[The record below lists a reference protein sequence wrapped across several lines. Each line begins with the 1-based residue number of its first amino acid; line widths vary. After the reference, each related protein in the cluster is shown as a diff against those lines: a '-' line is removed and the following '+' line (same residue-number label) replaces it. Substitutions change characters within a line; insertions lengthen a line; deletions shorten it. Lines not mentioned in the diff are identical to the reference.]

1 MHPTAATS
9 WRSAAAGDARTLGG
23 LKKGRRGMRRAA
35 LTVLVAVIAGAAAA
49 SVTVLGAATPLA
61 QQSVPP
67 LSYALADIQVE
78 MHRLGCL
85 GRCPVYTVVLKG
97 DGSGWYDGAK

>member
-1 MHPTAATS
+1 
-9 WRSAAAGDARTLGG
+9 
-23 LKKGRRGMRRAA
+23 MRRAA